1 MAEQERTRRNARL
14 RSGPGA
20 AQHTAGTVGPFLLT
34 AALLLVAALAYTV
47 QEILSP
53 FILLLGLVYLLYP
66 WREDPVPGRLLRL
79 AMGLFVLWFAVTLL
93 GILAPFLIAFLLAYL
108 LNPLVVRLESR
119 RIPRWLASLVAILLL
134 AALGIAAGLFI
145 LPAAFRQFEGI
156 LAGLRSIVTEFMA
169 FVNSGAVGAFAEQ
182 YGIDGQRAQEFVTGQ
197 VTPKLEQLL
206 LTLFEGLFGVVSGL
220 SGVVLQIINIII
232 IPFIVF
238 YLLKDYPAVIARF
251 RSLVP
256 RRRREGLERIVGRVD
271 EILSSYVRGAVIVA
285 GIQGLIAFVGLW
297 FLGVDYSLVLGIMT
311 GVLNF
316 IPYVGLL
323 TSLVVAS
330 IVAVFSGG
338 PVLVKVGGVVA
349 LYLAQK
355 LLEATVL
362 GPRIVGTQVGLHP
375 VLLILCLLVFGYFL
389 GFVGLLIA
397 VPATAVMMTFVRE
410 WEIAQE
416 GEG

>member
-1 MAEQERTRRNARL
+1 
-14 RSGPGA
+14 
-20 AQHTAGTVGPFLLT
+20 
-34 AALLLVAALAYTV
+34 VAVLAYTV
-47 QEILSP
+47 RDILSP
-53 FILLLGLVYLLYP
+53 FVLLLGLVYLLYP

-79 AMGLFVLWFAVTLL
+79 AGGLFVLWFAVTLL
-93 GILAPFLIAFLLAYL
+93 GILAPFFIAFLLAYL

-119 RIPRWLASLVAILLL
+119 RIPRWFASLVAIMLL

-145 LPAAFRQFEGI
+145 LPASFRQFEGI
-156 LAGLRSIVTEFMA
+156 LTALRSIVTEFMA
-169 FVNSGAVGAFAEQ
+169 FVHSGAVGAFAEQ

-197 VTPKLEQLL
+197 VTPKVEQLL
-206 LTLFEGLFGVVSGL
+206 LTLFQGLFGVVSGI

-238 YLLKDYPAVIARF
+238 YLLKDYPAVTARL

-256 RRRREGLERIVGRVD
+256 RRRREESERIVRRVD
-271 EILSSYVRGAVIVA
+271 EVLSSYVRGAVIVA
-285 GIQGLIAFVGLW
+285 AIQGAIAFIGLW

-338 PVLVKVGGVVA
+338 PVLVKVAGVVT

-362 GPRIVGTQVGLHP
+362 GPKIVGTQVGLHP

-397 VPATAVMMTFVRE
+397 VPATAVMMTFVGE
-410 WEIAQE
+410 WGIAQD
-416 GEG
+416 GDG